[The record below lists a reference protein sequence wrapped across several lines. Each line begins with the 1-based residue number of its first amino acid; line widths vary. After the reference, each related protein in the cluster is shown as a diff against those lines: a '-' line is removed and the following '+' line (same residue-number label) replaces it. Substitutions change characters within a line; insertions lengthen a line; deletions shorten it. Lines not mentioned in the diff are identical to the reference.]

1 MTATSHKDTSGLE
14 VRRARP
20 EDRDAV
26 LAFCTQTWHDGDYI
40 EEVWD
45 EWVADEHNT
54 LLVGVLDG
62 APVALEHI
70 RMVGEDE
77 AWLEGMRVD
86 PEYRR
91 RGFARVMLSRG
102 LVAAREMGA
111 TVARLLTSSTN
122 VATQRL
128 ADRFGMVKVAEMVRY
143 GAPALKPE
151 EQHEEAADVA
161 PLTTPGEQDFERIW
175 AWLEQSNLAPLN
187 GGLEMT
193 DWHAEALTEP
203 LLRDYLATGQVAL
216 LEELETIGALAI
228 ALPYRWDETLPWTLE
243 TRYIDG
249 LADSIDR
256 LAYALRRRAAEQNC
270 EDVELWLPDTL
281 ILRDAMAGAGYEERN
296 DHSQWIYA
304 REL

>member
-26 LAFCTQTWHDGDYI
+26 LAFCTQTWDDGDYI

-45 EWVADEHNT
+45 EWVADERNT
-54 LLVGVLDG
+54 LLVGALDG
-62 APVALEHI
+62 VPVALEHVRI
-70 RMVGEDE
+70 VGEDE
-77 AWLEGMRVD
+77 AWLEGIRVD
-86 PEYRR
+86 PSYRR
-91 RGFARVMLSRG
+91 RGFGRVMISRG

-128 ADRFGMVKVAEMVRY
+128 ADRFGMVKIAEMIRY
-143 GAPALKPE
+143 GAPALKPDE
-151 EQHEEAADVA
+151 SVEEAAAEVA

-175 AWLEQSNLAPLN
+175 SWLEQSNLAPLN

-203 LLRDYLATGQVAL
+203 LVRGYWRRGRLRCWRSG
-216 LEELETIGALAI
+216 
-228 ALPYRWDETLPWTLE
+228 R
-243 TRYIDG
+243 
-249 LADSIDR
+249 R
-256 LAYALRRRAAEQNC
+256 LARSRLPCHIAGTRRRRGRCDALYRRPGRFHRPTGLRATTPSRR
-270 EDVELWLPDTL
+270 VEL
-281 ILRDAMAGAGYEERN
+281 
-296 DHSQWIYA
+296 Q
-304 REL
+304 